1 MKSLLILTCM
11 LLLLHLA
18 TIIRGFA
25 RMMLYQGF
33 DPIFFTYTLFWVL
46 WTIVL
51 AMQAEFIINKIV
63 VILRLADIG
72 AVRYMKGKR

>member
-1 MKSLLILTCM
+1 MKSLLILTCA

-25 RMMLYQGF
+25 RMTLYHGF
-33 DPIFFTYTLFWVL
+33 DALFFAYTLFWVL

-72 AVRYMKGKR
+72 AVRFMKGKR

>member
-1 MKSLLILTCM
+1 MKSLLILTCA

-18 TIIRGFA
+18 TMILEFA
-25 RMMLYQGF
+25 IVSLYQGF
-33 DPIFFTYTLFWVL
+33 DVLFFAYTLFWVL

-51 AMQAEFIINKIV
+51 AMQAEFIINKIL

-72 AVRYMKGKR
+72 AVRFMKGKR

>member
-1 MKSLLILTCM
+1 MKSLLIITCL

-25 RMMLYQGF
+25 HMALYQGF
-33 DPIFFTYTLFWVL
+33 DALFFAYTLFWVL

-51 AMQAEFIINKIV
+51 AMQAEFILTKIGT
-63 VILRLADIG
+63 ILRLADIG
-72 AVRYMKGKR
+72 AVRFMKGKR